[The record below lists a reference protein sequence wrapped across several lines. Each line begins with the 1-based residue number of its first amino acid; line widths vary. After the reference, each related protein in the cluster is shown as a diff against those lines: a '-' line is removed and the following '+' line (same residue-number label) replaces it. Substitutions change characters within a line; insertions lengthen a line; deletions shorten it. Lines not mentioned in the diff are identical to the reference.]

1 MCKKESWMC
10 LGKTET
16 RESQTIGAVNS
27 DVDGGQRETV

>member
-1 MCKKESWMC
+1 MC